1 MASTSSFL
9 AVALVMAAVLL
20 GGANTCHAARRLD
33 ELPPLPQVPLPGG
46 IPNLPVPQ
54 VPELPM
60 PQVPKLPVPMPELPN
75 LPVPPVTQV
84 PTLPQLPGVPGVP
97 LPSAAVP

>member
-1 MASTSSFL
+1 MASTSGRFL

-33 ELPPLPQVPLPGG
+33 ELPLPQVPG
-46 IPNLPVPQ
+46 VPK
-54 VPELPM
+54 LPM
-60 PQVPKLPVPMPELPN
+60 PQVPKLPVPPVPELPM
-75 LPVPPVTQV
+75 PQV
-84 PTLPQLPGVPGVP
+84 PNLPQLPGVPGVP